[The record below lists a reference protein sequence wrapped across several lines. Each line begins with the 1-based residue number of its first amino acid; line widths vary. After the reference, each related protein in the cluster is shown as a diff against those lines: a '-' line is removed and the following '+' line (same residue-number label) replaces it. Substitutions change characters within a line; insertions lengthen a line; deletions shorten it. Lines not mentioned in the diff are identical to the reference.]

1 MIVSLGFGLRIRSL
15 DVLTSL
21 RVEAVEAEGSPQ
33 VDVEDVEPWV
43 RWLWKV
49 PGILM
54 GHGWNKGEISSRR

>member
-33 VDVEDVEPWV
+33 VDVEDVEPWGQMV
-43 RWLWKV
+43 MNPG

-54 GHGWNKGEISSRR
+54 GHG

>member
-21 RVEAVEAEGSPQ
+21 RVEAEAEEPQ

-43 RWLWKV
+43 RWL
-49 PGILM
+49 
-54 GHGWNKGEISSRR
+54 

>member
-43 RWLWKV
+43 RPRCERGPESLWV
-49 PGILM
+49 M
-54 GHGWNKGEISSRR
+54 GEMRERFSK